1 MTPESRTPES
11 RKPEG
16 TSRLSDV
23 VWGVVLLWA
32 LSIFYHFYESQGF
45 FGLLGQIVQ
54 AGP

>member
-1 MTPESRTPES
+1 MTPES

-16 TSRLSDV
+16 TSRQSDV

-32 LSIFYHFYESQGF
+32 LGVFYHFYESQRF
-45 FGLLGQIVQ
+45 FDLLRQIVQ